1 MRFLPYDTFT
11 LQTPDP
17 LPIVMNRLAAQI
29 EPTKIVRWS
38 FSRNHL
44 PYQGTFSETGFQI
57 SRIIHNRNS
66 FLPMIRGQ
74 FESSSLGTS
83 VHITMRL
90 HPVVI
95 AFLSCWYLFW
105 YGIFFPV
112 WLTGSIPATF
122 ALLFLGS
129 PIALLLVFWGA
140 FWAEASRSRG
150 DLEQIILGQ
159 VSINQRSRHSRA
171 RIVTV
176 ILWGSLFVPS
186 AITACLQITGVVYLK
201 SSVESE
207 SLGTAACAQYPNHAP
222 ICHVALIQTLD
233 GHPKASALA
242 MSKDGQTLAS
252 GGTDKAIKVWD
263 LKTGRLKKT
272 LQSDSGE
279 VKAVAIAPDGKTVVS
294 GSADHMVRI
303 WDLASGHPRLL
314 AGHPEAV
321 NVVRITPDGKTVISG
336 SYGAIKQWDLGTGQL
351 KATFPKVGKTETNFG
366 PISVIHDEAEQF
378 NPLDINTVSNTTL
391 IGDLELVD
399 LANNAIKAIPT
410 DNVKNVFEDYFLS
423 AHMSPDGKLA
433 VLQFGNNFRKFETR
447 FKIWNLSTGKVQAVE
462 HGMFSQH
469 SFKDMPLVVS
479 RDHIFGSTGKQL
491 KVWNL
496 QTAQLEAV
504 LDMEPMDHLVISTD
518 GNRLAGLSSGANS
531 NDAQIK
537 VWQIPSQ

>member
-17 LPIVMNRLAAQI
+17 LPIVLNRLAAQI
-29 EPTKIVRWS
+29 EPTQTVRWW

-44 PYQGTFSETGFQI
+44 PYEGTFSETGFQM

-95 AFLSCWYLFW
+95 TFLSCWYLFW

-122 ALLFLGS
+122 ALQFLGT

-159 VSINQRSRHSRA
+159 VSRSQRSRRSRA
-171 RIVTV
+171 RIVTAM
-176 ILWGSLFVPS
+176 LWGSLFVAS
-186 AITACLQITGVVYLK
+186 AIIACLQITGALYLK
-201 SSVESE
+201 SSFESE
-207 SLGTAACAQYPNHAP
+207 SLGTAACAQYPNHSP

-233 GHPKASALA
+233 GHSKASALA
-242 MSKDGQTLAS
+242 MSKDGQTLVS

-279 VKAVAIAPDGKTVVS
+279 VNAVAISPDGKTIVS

-303 WDLASGHPRLL
+303 WDLANSRARLL

-321 NVVRITPDGKTVISG
+321 NVVGITPNGKTVISG
-336 SYGAIKQWDLGTGQL
+336 SYGAIKQWDLTTGQL
-351 KATFPKVGKTETNFG
+351 KATFPKVGKTETTFG

-378 NPLDINTVSNTTL
+378 NPLDINPSNDTAL
-391 IGDLELVD
+391 ISDLKLLD
-399 LANNAIKAIPT
+399 LANNEIKTIST
-410 DNVKNVFEDYFLS
+410 DNVTNIFEDYFLS

-433 VLQFGNNFRKFETR
+433 ILQFGNNFRKFETR

-479 RDHIFGSTGKQL
+479 GDRIFGSTGTQL

-496 QTAQLEAV
+496 QTAQLEAA
-504 LDMEPMDHLVISTD
+504 LEMEPMDHLVISTD
-518 GNRLAGLSSGANS
+518 GKRLAGLSSGVDPNG
-531 NDAQIK
+531 AQLK
-537 VWQIPSQ
+537 VWQIPNQ